1 MAPGLNIRDPWS
13 RLVHWR
19 ELPVR
24 LRLEADEA
32 TRANLRRDLKLEALS
47 ELSADLDV
55 RPWLDGAELTGRL
68 HAVVTQ
74 ICGVSLDPFD
84 TVIDEPLLV
93 RFVPAGSP
101 NAPPPPED
109 EVEVDLEADDPP
121 DVVAGDSID
130 VAHYVVEH
138 LALAIDPFPRKPG
151 VVFEPPPD
159 ETPASPFAVLAAL
172 KATKASD

>member
-1 MAPGLNIRDPWS
+1 LAPSLNVREPWTRVVYWRD
-13 RLVHWR
+13 
-19 ELPVR
+19 LPVK

-32 TRANLRRDLKLEALS
+32 TRANLAKDLKLESLGALA
-47 ELSADLDV
+47 ADLNMQ
-55 RPWLDGAELTGRL
+55 PWLDGAELTGRL
-68 HAVVTQ
+68 RAVVTQ

-84 TVIDEPLLV
+84 TVIDEPLLI
-93 RFVPAGSP
+93 RFVPLGSP
-101 NAPPPPED
+101 NAPPPPQD

-151 VVFEPPPD
+151 VVFEPRPE

-172 KATKASD
+172 KATKAAD